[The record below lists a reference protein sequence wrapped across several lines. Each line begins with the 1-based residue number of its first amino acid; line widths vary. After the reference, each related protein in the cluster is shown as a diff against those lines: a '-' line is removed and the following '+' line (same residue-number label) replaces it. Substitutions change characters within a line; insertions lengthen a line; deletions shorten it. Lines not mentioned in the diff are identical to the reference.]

1 MLTPDLLRNLSSE
14 QLQEAL
20 NHHRKTASEHTQT
33 ALDIEKILRRRH
45 IAKNKVALTLK
56 ECQVLDLLLTGMS
69 NAEIASYLTIT
80 EKRVKDHVTQIFKKK
95 NIHSRTKLIVKEYEE
110 RIKGTA
116 AEKRTINGKTENPL
130 PVGICDATDSTH
142 EEWTHV

>member
-1 MLTPDLLRNLSSE
+1 MLTPDLLKELSSE
-14 QLQEAL
+14 QLQESL
-20 NHHRKTASEHTQT
+20 NYHRKTASLHTQT

-45 IAKNKVALTLK
+45 IADGKAALTLK
-56 ECQVLDLLLTGMS
+56 ERQVLDLILTGMS
-69 NAEIASYLTIT
+69 NAEIGQYLTIT
-80 EKRVKDHVTQIFKKK
+80 EKRVKDHVSQIFKKK
-95 NIHSRTKLIVKEYEE
+95 NINSRTKLIVREYEE

-116 AEKRTINGKTENPL
+116 AEARTINAKTENPL